1 MLGSVV
7 IIFPTPHEGGA
18 LVLRHE
24 NNEFT
29 FDAAALLS
37 RRNNSIAYVAFFSD
51 VEHEVMPVVSG
62 HRITL
67 TYNLYFRARRN
78 TTSPNSLEVLRPAY
92 GRVPAVRD
100 ALYTLLD
107 DPTFMPSGGTL
118 GFGLRHHYPFSENWT
133 ENMEDPL
140 VSLEKWLKGGDA
152 ALFQACSE
160 LGLSL
165 ELRLISTEL
174 EGEIMLR
181 YMVELGSHVEDAE
194 SKLFDDADGV
204 LVRSFVFTG
213 DATDPWYDAHNA
225 ERQDWHRTF
234 YEEAPERRM
243 VHWLTRGRVEFSSP
257 YAAYGNEAALEWLY
271 MHVGLLV
278 TIRPHGRRTEEPEVE
293 EVVEGES
300 NGDGFSDLM

>member
-1 MLGSVV
+1 MDPKMFVTRLDIEATGLLNAARLGLLSKVDEERTVHAELYKLNVCGQCDVYCVNRACTHTRSRPIGEGTFFKPHKDTPRSQSMFGSLV
-7 IIFPTPHEGGA
+7 IVFPTPHEGGA
-18 LVLRHE
+18 LILRHE
-24 NNEFT
+24 DEEFT
-29 FDAAALLS
+29 FDAAQLLHGHTK
-37 RRNNSIAYVAFFSD
+37 SIAYIAFFSD
-51 VEHEVMPVVSG
+51 VEHEVTPAVSG

-107 DPTFMPSGGTL
+107 DPTFMPNGGTL
-118 GFGLRHHYPFSENWT
+118 GFGFRRHYPFPENWT

-140 VSLEKWLKGGDA
+140 VSLERWLKGRDA

-160 LGLSL
+160 LGLSP
-165 ELRLISTEL
+165 ELRLVSEGL
-174 EGEIMLR
+174 EGEIMVR

-213 DATDPWYDAHNA
+213 DAADP
-225 ERQDWHRTF
+225 
-234 YEEAPERRM
+234 
-243 VHWLTRGRVEFSSP
+243 
-257 YAAYGNEAALEWLY
+257 
-271 MHVGLLV
+271 
-278 TIRPHGRRTEEPEVE
+278 
-293 EVVEGES
+293 
-300 NGDGFSDLM
+300 